1 MVFNIYVPIN
11 RVQKYNAYDRTE
23 EKYKDMIYFVG
34 NLFFS
39 SFADR
44 LLSKYMY
51 TPSLFLLLC
60 DYQI

>member
-11 RVQKYNAYDRTE
+11 RVRKYNAYDRTE

-34 NLFFS
+34 NLFFAVFS
-39 SFADR
+39 D
-44 LLSKYMY
+44 KYMY

-60 DYQI
+60 EYQI

>member
-11 RVQKYNAYDRTE
+11 RVRKYNAYDRTE

-39 SFADR
+39 SFDDI
-44 LLSKYMY
+44 SKYMY

>member
-34 NLFFS
+34 NLFFAVFS
-39 SFADR
+39 DI
-44 LLSKYMY
+44 SKYMY